1 MYRIPAPNSAV
12 TKYRPIS
19 QCFDSSQID
28 AMCRIMSSWS
38 VRSWRPLLSLGRHI
52 FTYVYILQILLSK
65 IMKKSVVWL
74 VFDLKVGINSK
85 AVCKMCATLL
95 YITLLQEMWLVQL
108 SCVFVVINRMT
119 TNWLWPNNR
128 ADIWYTSYDIRCIP
142 TLHVTSY
149 CT

>member
-19 QCFDSSQID
+19 QYFDSSQID
-28 AMCRIMSSWS
+28 AMCQIMSSWS

-85 AVCKMCATLL
+85 AVCKMCAL

-119 TNWLWPNNR
+119 TNRLWPNNW